1 MDIIKASMNGNLDA
15 VNAALG
21 KDPAGVN
28 TRDEHIQST
37 PLHFASHRGFADIVL
52 VLLQHGADA
61 NAREGCSG
69 TTPLHWAAEAGHRN
83 VAAAL
88 LDAGASLEAV
98 DDWYQL
104 PPIDWTAVVHHAES
118 FHSDRDATAR
128 FLMEHGATSG
138 VFRTIARGDVEAL
151 RATPAGSPQLLRRLG
166 PALAGMMPLHF
177 AAMKGSDE
185 LVALLLERGANLD
198 TATNRG
204 HSALSLAV
212 LNNHTAVVEV
222 LEQNGAQPD
231 LPTLLGRG
239 DFDRAAAVVVENPR
253 VLAMG
258 APYARLLLSFSEFG
272 SGAVVDWLLDHGADP
287 AVTDLYLGVDEWLTE
302 LTAIHLAAKGGHT
315 RVARRLV
322 DGGADVNARS
332 SRSRVTPLHL
342 AAVRGHLETVIALVS
357 AGADP
362 GAVDASHQAAPIGW
376 AAWAEREDIV
386 EYLKTVMPEVS

>member
-1 MDIIKASMNGNLDA
+1 MDIIQASMNGNLDA

-21 KDPAGVN
+21 KDPACVH
-28 TRDEHIQST
+28 TRDEHIHST
-37 PLHFASHRGFADIVL
+37 PLHFASHRGFTDIVAA
-52 VLLQHGADA
+52 LLQHGADA

-69 TTPLHWAAEAGHRN
+69 TTPLHWAAEAGHRE

-128 FLMEHGATSG
+128 FLMEHGAISG
-138 VFRTIARGDVEAL
+138 AFRAIARGDLEAL
-151 RATPAGSPQLLRRLG
+151 RATPAGSPQLSRRLG

-177 AAMKGSDE
+177 AAMKGSGDM
-185 LVALLLERGANLD
+185 VALLIERGAKLD

-212 LNNHTAVVEV
+212 IGGHSAATEV
-222 LEQNGAQPD
+222 LEHNGAQPD
-231 LPTLLGRG
+231 LPTLLACG

-253 VLAMG
+253 VFSVG
-258 APYARLLLSFSEFG
+258 APYARLLLSFAEFG
-272 SGAVVDWLLDHGADP
+272 SEAVVDWLLDHGAD
-287 AVTDLYLGVDEWLTE
+287 AAATDLYLGVDEWLTE
-302 LTAIHLAAKGGHT
+302 LTAVHLAAKGGYT
-315 RVARRLV
+315 RVTRRLI
-322 DGGADVNARS
+322 DGGADPNARS
-332 SRSRVTPLHL
+332 SRSLVTPLHL

-357 AGADP
+357 EGADP

-386 EYLKTVMPEVS
+386 EYLKSVMPEAS